1 MTKNAIFALLPWVFC
16 KTVPLLGESYDRDA
30 GARAHINARARHYA
44 NLASCA
50 CVHAPYTP
58 YKVPRWYTV
67 FIFPRMPENYFYA
80 TNVSC
85 THRGKIMTHLFDL
98 LSNDVYVRFYL
109 FLLFDCSI
117 MKFLSDDISSKV
129 KIWSWKIETPAFMLY
144 YLMWQVFD
152 DQRKELFYLFF
163 KTLKSRIEEFNIFV
177 VNYS

>member
-1 MTKNAIFALLPWVFC
+1 MPLYLFFLSWWQKMPFLPCYHEFSVRQCHSWV
-16 KTVPLLGESYDRDA
+16 KVMIGAR
-30 GARAHINARARHYA
+30 ARAHINARARHYA

-109 FLLFDCSI
+109 FFIIWLFDYEISI
-117 MKFLSDDISSKV
+117 RWHIIKGENMKLENRNSCIYALLPNVTSIWWSKEGTFL
-129 KIWSWKIETPAFMLY
+129 F
-144 YLMWQVFD
+144 VF
-152 DQRKELFYLFF
+152 
-163 KTLKSRIEEFNIFV
+163 
-177 VNYS
+177 